1 MFMCGCY
8 LYRFVT
14 LVDNLICDVL
24 LSQGYTGARGEK
36 GDKGASGENGKD
48 GSPVSIP
55 LTDNI
60 IIELTIELFLYL
72 FNFTIKLWFCYLR
85 EVQEILENQGRMESR

>member
-1 MFMCGCY
+1 MSVEFLKY
-8 LYRFVT
+8 LYVWMLPYRFVT
-14 LVDNLICDVL
+14 LVDNLICDMF

-55 LTDNI
+55 LTDNR
-60 IIELTIELFLYL
+60 TFSL
-72 FNFTIKLWFCYLR
+72 FNFTIKLWLCYLR
-85 EVQEILENQGRMESR
+85 EVQEILENQGWMGSR